1 MADDKN
7 KEVKNKSNKAIN
19 EMLKKAYAELGYT
32 EEKGGYTKFGK
43 WYGLPT
49 SDWCAMFVCWTVY
62 QGFGDAWTDYISKT
76 AIANLPKLC
85 VQHGKADWVRT
96 PDGENK
102 MKPQPGD
109 IWAVRNYGHTGM
121 VYEVDGDTIV
131 TIEGNHSN
139 KVASVRRKISSMTCI
154 VRPHW
159 GVPANTGSGG
169 SGVDLQQTIK
179 TLLSS
184 DSYTYMDLSKKEKK
198 ELKEVTEYKDAV
210 AGTLRNLRKNINNN
224 TQLSVNSVVDEALG
238 SAVELLENE
247 ARKETKKKA
256 RKTKGTLLSF
266 PTWVQ
271 APTVVITLNGITI
284 GGYGNSGD
292 KYPNYIRGL
301 EAVKLNGRIN
311 EYTIN
316 LVHQIRFGEDPN
328 TIDKLLSNAGYEN
341 KIHIKYGDSSV
352 GMYYN
357 EVEAVIRDVT
367 YNESPQSST
376 ITYTIKAIS
385 SIGVS
390 TSAYGNYAS
399 VTDKPSN
406 IIRNLLYD
414 NPNTSRVLQ
423 DKFAGMRDRQ
433 LVEKYGLIPNT
444 DEVTTIGAMN
454 NVDVV
459 TYLTHVIS
467 CMQNDL
473 STYYLNYIDDKDNK
487 LGGNHFKITE
497 VSKTSV
503 ADNTIGQCYYVNVGY
518 PTNNNVLNFTVDE
531 DIYFPMIEEYQG
543 GIKEYDYDIDNSGN
557 IIQRQVNNM
566 LTDNFGNQG
575 NAESGWWNFITNY
588 PIKSSLTIQGL
599 ISPIMLM
606 TDIYIDANYYGWTDY
621 TSGIYKVTGQID
633 KIDSTGC
640 TSTLKLIKVTD

>member
-7 KEVKNKSNKAIN
+7 TEVKNKSNKAIN

-159 GVPANTGSGG
+159 GVPASTGGG

-224 TQLSVNSVVDEALG
+224 TQLSVNSVVDEALV

-247 ARKETKKKA
+247 ARKEIKKQA
-256 RKTKGTLLSF
+256 SKTKGTLLSF

-328 TIDKLLSNAGYEN
+328 TIDKLLSNTGYEN

-385 SIGVS
+385 SIGAA

-467 CMQNDL
+467 CMHNDL

-497 VSKTSV
+497 VSKTAV

-543 GIKEYDYDIDNSGN
+543 NIKEYDYDIDNSGN
-557 IIQRQVNNM
+557 IIQKQVNNM

-621 TSGIYKVTGQID
+621 TSGIYKVTGQLD